1 MMGKHKKQTGG
12 VQRFD
17 RWSPDTKDTADKR
30 IQTVEETIEKIS
42 GNHFATR
49 ERANDF
55 VRLMRS
61 LPDPDPI
68 LQKMGRGITALQ
80 ELLTD
85 SHLES
90 VWSIRCSAASG
101 AEWFCAAG
109 GDGNGKKEQEA
120 ADLFAEELRQLDI
133 PRVIEEMMDA
143 IAFGYAPLEVI
154 WRAQGGRWVIGDI
167 VGKPPQWFEFDQEN
181 NLVFRTGVIGTE
193 PLPKNRF
200 LIARH
205 RPSYANPYG
214 VKVFS
219 KCYWPVTFKKNG
231 FRWWTVF
238 VEKYGGAFLYGKYP
252 NNASDIYKNEL
263 LTSLERMASDA
274 VAIAPEGAE
283 ITIESLA
290 NKGSVSNVHAEY
302 IEAANKEISKAVL
315 GQTLTTDIGSKG
327 SYAAAQAHNLVRQD
341 LAAAD
346 RRRISACFNRLA
358 AVWTYYNYGADVLP
372 PVFEF
377 VKDEDL
383 QQERAERDA
392 KLYALGWRPK
402 KAYIEREY
410 DIPQEDFEIAH
421 EDEQGSQKEQ
431 GSFSF
436 PTNSQTSYPC
446 GCGTHTEKTLFQKAA
461 SLFAD
466 KQTKRQLKD
475 RRLLDSFNAAM
486 QEKGQDAIDKS
497 IESYV
502 NALGTVDDYQDASK
516 ALLAAYKNRSLDDF
530 VSYIDNIRFAAIGV
544 AGRKKK

>member
-1 MMGKHKKQTGG
+1 MMGKYKKQTGG

-30 IQTVEETIEKIS
+30 IQTVEETIEKMS

-167 VGKPPQWFEFDQEN
+167 IGKPPQWFEFDPEN

-263 LTSLERMASDA
+263 LTSLERMAADA

-290 NKGSVSNVHAEY
+290 NKGSV
-302 IEAANKEISKAVL
+302 
-315 GQTLTTDIGSKG
+315 
-327 SYAAAQAHNLVRQD
+327 
-341 LAAAD
+341 
-346 RRRISACFNRLA
+346 
-358 AVWTYYNYGADVLP
+358 
-372 PVFEF
+372 
-377 VKDEDL
+377 
-383 QQERAERDA
+383 
-392 KLYALGWRPK
+392 
-402 KAYIEREY
+402 
-410 DIPQEDFEIAH
+410 
-421 EDEQGSQKEQ
+421 
-431 GSFSF
+431 
-436 PTNSQTSYPC
+436 
-446 GCGTHTEKTLFQKAA
+446 
-461 SLFAD
+461 
-466 KQTKRQLKD
+466 
-475 RRLLDSFNAAM
+475 
-486 QEKGQDAIDKS
+486 
-497 IESYV
+497 
-502 NALGTVDDYQDASK
+502 
-516 ALLAAYKNRSLDDF
+516 
-530 VSYIDNIRFAAIGV
+530 
-544 AGRKKK
+544 

>member
-1 MMGKHKKQTGG
+1 MGKNKKQTGRL
-12 VQRFD
+12 QHFKS
-17 RWSPDTKDTADKR
+17 WSPETEAAAGR
-30 IQTVEETIEKIS
+30 PVQTVEETLEKVS

-68 LQKMGRGITALQ
+68 LRKMGRGITALQ

-109 GDGNGKKEQEA
+109 GDGNGRKEKEA
-120 ADLFAEELRQLDI
+120 AESFSENLKNIDI

-154 WRAQGGRWVIGDI
+154 WRSDSGRWIIGDI

-252 NNASDIYKNEL
+252 NNAGETYKNEL
-263 LTSLERMASDA
+263 LTSLERMAADA

-290 NKGSVSNVHAEY
+290 NKGSISNVHAEY

-377 VKDEDL
+377 IKDEDL
-383 QQERAERDA
+383 QQERAERDT

-410 DIPQEDFEIAH
+410 DIPQEDFDIAH
-421 EDEQGSQKEQ
+421 EAVPEKQQERGT
-431 GSFSF
+431 FSF
-436 PTNSQTSYPC
+436 PTAGKPSCPC
-446 GCGTHTEKTLFQKAA
+446 GCGTQREKTLFQKAA
-461 SLFAD
+461 SFFTD
-466 KQTKRQLKD
+466 KQRKKQLQD
-475 RRLLDSFNAAM
+475 RKLMEQFNAAM
-486 QEKGQDAIDKS
+486 QEKGQEELDKS

-502 NALGTVDDYQDASK
+502 SALGMVDDYKDASK
-516 ALLAAYKNRSLDDF
+516 ALLAAYKTRSLDDF
-530 VSYIDNIRFAAIGV
+530 ASCIDNVRFAAIGV
-544 AGRKKK
+544 AGR

>member
-1 MMGKHKKQTGG
+1 MGKRKMSGCEN
-12 VQRFD
+12 
-17 RWSPDTKDTADKR
+17 WSPDAARVKGSEKGN
-30 IQTVEETIEKIS
+30 ETLERVS

-55 VRLMRS
+55 VRLMRT

-68 LQKMGRGITALQ
+68 LRKMGRGITALQ

-109 GDGNGKKEQEA
+109 GDGNGRKEQEA
-120 ADLFAEELRQLDI
+120 ATLFEENLKHIDI
-133 PRVIEEMMDA
+133 PRVIEEMMEA
-143 IAFGYAPLEVI
+143 VAYGYSPLEVI
-154 WRAQGGRWVIGDI
+154 WRSEGGRWVIGDI
-167 VGKPPQWFEFDQEN
+167 VGKPPEWFEFNQEN
-181 NLVFRTGVIGTE
+181 NLMFRTGVIGTE
-193 PLPKNRF
+193 ALPKNRF

-219 KCYWPVTFKKNG
+219 KCYWPVIFKKNG

-252 NNASDIYKNEL
+252 NNAGELYKNEL
-263 LTSLERMASDA
+263 LTSLERMAADA

-315 GQTLTTDIGSKG
+315 GQTLTTDIGSTG

-346 RRRISACFNRLA
+346 RKRISACFNRLA

-392 KLYALGWRPK
+392 KLYAFGWRPK

-410 DIPQEDFEIAH
+410 DIPQEDFELAH
-421 EDEQGSQKEQ
+421 EDEKSEQKEQ
-431 GSFSF
+431 GSFSV
-436 PTNSQTSYPC
+436 NNQTSCPC
-446 GCGTHTEKTLFQKAA
+446 GCETRTRKKTLFEKAA
-461 SLFAD
+461 TLFAD

-475 RRLLDSFNAAM
+475 QRLMDSFNTVM
-486 QEKGQDAIDKS
+486 QEKGQEVIDKS

-516 ALLAAYKNRSLDDF
+516 ALLSAYKSRSLDEF
-530 VSYIDNIRFAAIGV
+530 TSCIDNVRFAAIGV
-544 AGRKKK
+544 AGESRGKR

>member
-1 MMGKHKKQTGG
+1 MGKNKKQTGCL
-12 VQRFD
+12 QRFKS
-17 RWSPDTKDTADKR
+17 WSPETEAAAGR
-30 IQTVEETIEKIS
+30 PVQTVEETLEKVS

-68 LQKMGRGITALQ
+68 LRKMGRGITALQ

-120 ADLFAEELRQLDI
+120 ADLFTEELRQLDI

-154 WRAQGGRWVIGDI
+154 WRSDSGRWIIGDI

-263 LTSLERMASDA
+263 LTSLERMAADA

-377 VKDEDL
+377 IKDEDL
-383 QQERAERDA
+383 QQERAERDT

-410 DIPQEDFEIAH
+410 DIPQEDFDIAH
-421 EDEQGSQKEQ
+421 EAVPEKQQERGT
-431 GSFSF
+431 FSF
-436 PTNSQTSYPC
+436 PTAGKPSCPC
-446 GCGTHTEKTLFQKAA
+446 GCGTQREKTLFQKAA
-461 SLFAD
+461 SFFTD
-466 KQTKRQLKD
+466 KQRKKQLQD
-475 RRLLDSFNAAM
+475 RKLMEQFNAAM
-486 QEKGQDAIDKS
+486 QEHGQEELDKS

-502 NALGTVDDYQDASK
+502 SALGMVDDYKDASK
-516 ALLAAYKNRSLDDF
+516 ALLAAYKTRSLDDF
-530 VSYIDNIRFAAIGV
+530 ASCIDNVRFAAIGV
-544 AGRKKK
+544 AGGKKK

>member
-1 MMGKHKKQTGG
+1 MMGKYKKQTGV

-30 IQTVEETIEKIS
+30 IQTVEETIEKMS

-214 VKVFS
+214 IKVFS

-383 QQERAERDA
+383 QQERAERDT

-421 EDEQGSQKEQ
+421 EGEQKAQ
-431 GSFSF
+431 GDFAF
-436 PTNSQTSYPC
+436 HTGGQTSCSC
-446 GCGTHTEKTLFQKAA
+446 GCGMQKEKTLFQKAA
-461 SLFAD
+461 SFFAD

-475 RRLLDSFNAAM
+475 RQLMNSFNKAM

-502 NALGTVDDYQDASK
+502 NALGMLDDYQDASK
-516 ALLAAYKNRSLDDF
+516 ALLTAYKNRSLDDF
-530 VSYIDNIRFAAIGV
+530 ASCIDNVRFAAIGV
-544 AGRKKK
+544 AGGKKK

>member
-1 MMGKHKKQTGG
+1 MGRYKKQMGG
-12 VQRFD
+12 VQHFEN
-17 RWSPDTKDTADKR
+17 WSPDTKAKSATNKATEKGD
-30 IQTVEETIEKIS
+30 ETLEKMS

-68 LQKMGRGITALQ
+68 LRKMGRGITALQ

-90 VWSIRCSAASG
+90 VWSIRCSASSG

-120 ADLFAEELRQLDI
+120 ADLFTEELRQLDI

-143 IAFGYAPLEVI
+143 IAFGYSPLEVI

-263 LTSLERMASDA
+263 LTSLERMAADA

-283 ITIESLA
+283 ITIQSLA

-315 GQTLTTDIGSKG
+315 GQTLTTDIGSTG

-358 AVWTYYNYGADVLP
+358 AVWTYYNYGAEVLP
-372 PVFEF
+372 PLFEF

-383 QQERAERDA
+383 QQERAERDT

-410 DIPQEDFEIAH
+410 DIPQEDFEIQSEPAA
-421 EDEQGSQKEQ
+421 SKT
-431 GSFSF
+431 FSAEEKDS
-436 PTNSQTSYPC
+436 NSYTKMCPC
-446 GCGTHTEKTLFQKAA
+446 GCGKSEKDTFFQKAA
-461 SLFAD
+461 SLFTD
-466 KQTKRQLKD
+466 KHTRRQLKD
-475 RRLLDSFNAAM
+475 LRLMDEFNAAM
-486 QEKGQDAIDKS
+486 QKEGQQEIDKS

-502 NALGTVDDYQDASK
+502 NALGTVDNYKDASK
-516 ALLAAYKNRSLDDF
+516 ALLSAYKNRSLDTLT
-530 VSYIDNIRFAAIGV
+530 SLIDNVRFAAIGV
-544 AGRKKK
+544 AGGKKK

>member
-1 MMGKHKKQTGG
+1 MMGKYKKQTGG

-30 IQTVEETIEKIS
+30 IQTVEETIEKMS

-167 VGKPPQWFEFDQEN
+167 VGKPPQWFEFDPEN

-263 LTSLERMASDA
+263 LTSLERMAADA

-315 GQTLTTDIGSKG
+315 GQTLTTDIGSTG

-421 EDEQGSQKEQ
+421 EGEQKGQ
-431 GSFSF
+431 GDFSLH
-436 PTNSQTSYPC
+436 TSHTGGQTSCPC
-446 GCGTHTEKTLFQKAA
+446 GCGAQTEKTLFQKAA
-461 SLFAD
+461 SFFAD
-466 KQTKRQLKD
+466 KQTKQQLKD
-475 RRLLDSFNAAM
+475 RQLMDSFNKAM

-502 NALGTVDDYQDASK
+502 SALGTVDDYQDASNIFLYMERVHHLK
-516 ALLAAYKNRSLDDF
+516 ELELLFFLISNYLLQ
-530 VSYIDNIRFAAIGV
+530 VS
-544 AGRKKK
+544 

>member
-1 MMGKHKKQTGG
+1 MMGKYKKQTGG

-17 RWSPDTKDTADKR
+17 HWSPDTKDTADKR
-30 IQTVEETIEKIS
+30 IQTVEETLEKMS

-358 AVWTYYNYGADVLP
+358 AVWTYYNYGTDVLP

-410 DIPQEDFEIAH
+410 DIPQEDFEIQSEPAAS
-421 EDEQGSQKEQ
+421 ET
-431 GSFSF
+431 FSAEEKD
-436 PTNSQTSYPC
+436 STSYTKTCPC
-446 GCGTHTEKTLFQKAA
+446 GCGKSEKDTFFQKAA

-466 KQTKRQLKD
+466 KHTRRQLKD
-475 RRLLDSFNAAM
+475 LRLMDEFNAAM
-486 QEKGQDAIDKS
+486 QKEGQQEIDKS

-502 NALGTVDDYQDASK
+502 NALGTVDNYKDASK
-516 ALLAAYKNRSLDDF
+516 ALLSAYKNRSLDTLT
-530 VSYIDNIRFAAIGV
+530 SLIDNVRFAAIGV
-544 AGRKKK
+544 AGGKNK